1 MQNSPKEILIIGGGE
16 VGVKTA
22 QRLHSQ
28 RNITMIEKDPEIIKK
43 MSDQGDIQLIQGS
56 GTCPNTLEEARAH
69 EMDMVI
75 AVTNSDEVNIM
86 SCWITRQL
94 IEAHRAK
101 QEEGE
106 ERPEVTFYAR
116 VRNPSLERYV
126 RGNQDLG
133 ISHVINPE
141 RLCVDKIVERLT
153 YNNLIETL
161 TFERGLINL
170 YGVKIVEG
178 APAANQDLFTLTEG
192 KDLTIAAMSKDMSP
206 ETIIPSKDDVIEVND
221 DIYFCASRGS
231 FPRIYRQLCGAPS
244 DKTTVYVAG
253 ASSIGLEIARK
264 LASHGEEEGEVV
276 ADESATERT
285 DKRFKVHVFD
295 ANEALIEQIEQ
306 EDPDGQISYFCDK
319 LSDLS
324 ELRNHSVKPQDVLIT
339 CSDDAEENFVG
350 ALLARKLGFKRI
362 MIIANNERHHEV
374 IREQGLEVVKNPRQI
389 AVVELSQKINSDLT
403 IAFQTLSGAED
414 TEVREF
420 IVNSDNPFIGKTLAE
435 LSASSDWP
443 DRGALV
449 ASIMRGSYA
458 IMLSGATDIRDGD
471 RLFVISHV
479 QHFKKIEGL
488 FEPKR
493 SGLRLWPRSLL

>member
-22 QRLHSQ
+22 KRLHSQ
-28 RNITMIEKDPEIIKK
+28 RNITMIERDPEIIKR

-56 GTCPNTLEEARAH
+56 GTCPHTLEEARAH

-75 AVTNSDEVNIM
+75 AVTDSDEVNIM
-86 SCWITRQL
+86 SCWLVRQL
-94 IEAHRAK
+94 VDAQDAQSPDEPPR
-101 QEEGE
+101 ELSL
-106 ERPEVTFYAR
+106 YAR

-126 RGNQDLG
+126 RNNKALG

-178 APAANQDLFTLTEG
+178 APAVNKDLLTLTEG

-206 ETIIPSKDDVIEVND
+206 ETIIPSKDDVIEAND
-221 DIYFCASRGS
+221 DIYFCASRDS
-231 FPRIYRQLCGAPS
+231 FPRIYRQLCGSPS
-244 DKTTVYVAG
+244 DKTTVYIAG
-253 ASSIGLEIARK
+253 ASKIGLEIARR
-264 LASHGEEEGEVV
+264 LAANGEEELEPR
-276 ADESATERT
+276 DEEGATEKT
-285 DKRFKVHVFD
+285 DMRFKVFVFD
-295 ANEALIEQIEQ
+295 SDEEKIEQIEQ
-306 EDPDGQISYFCDK
+306 SDPDGDINYFCDT
-319 LSDLS
+319 LSDLG
-324 ELRNHSVKPQDVLIT
+324 ELQSHSIKPQDVIIT
-339 CSDDAEENFVG
+339 CSEDAEENIVG
-350 ALLARKLGFKRI
+350 SLLARKLGFKRI

-389 AVVELSQKINSDLT
+389 AVIELSQKINSDLT
-403 IAFQTLSGAED
+403 VAFQTLSGAED

-420 IVNSDNPFIGKTLAE
+420 IVTADNPFIGKTLAE
-435 LSASSDWP
+435 LSASDDWP
-443 DRGALV
+443 EQGALV
-449 ASIMRGSYA
+449 ASIMRGTCA
-458 IMLSGATDIRDGD
+458 ILLSGQTDIRDGD

-479 QHFKKIEGL
+479 KHFNKIEGL

>member
-43 MSDQGDIQLIQGS
+43 MSNQGDIQLIQGS
-56 GTCPNTLEEARAH
+56 GTCPITLEEARAH

-86 SCWITRQL
+86 SCWLIRQL
-94 IEAHRAK
+94 IEAHRKTDEASDDL
-101 QEEGE
+101 
-106 ERPEVTFYAR
+106 PNVTFYAR
-116 VRNPSLERYV
+116 VRSPSLERYV
-126 RGNQDLG
+126 RGNLALG

-170 YGVKIVEG
+170 YGVKIVAD

-221 DIYFCASRGS
+221 DIYFCASRDR
-231 FPRIYRQLCGAPS
+231 FPRIYRQLCGSPT
-244 DKTTVYVAG
+244 DKTTVYIAG
-253 ASSIGLEIARK
+253 ASKIGLEIARK
-264 LASHGEEEGEVV
+264 LASNEGEEDLLE
-276 ADESATERT
+276 DESATEKT
-285 DKRFKVHVFD
+285 DMRFKVHVFD
-295 ANEALIEQIEQ
+295 ANETLIEQIEQ
-306 EDPDGQISYFCDK
+306 EDQEGRINYFCDK

-324 ELRNHSVKPQDVLIT
+324 ELHSHSIKPQDVIIT
-339 CSDDAEENFVG
+339 CSDDAEENIVG

-420 IVNSDNPFIGKTLAE
+420 IVNSDNPFIGKTLAQ
-435 LSASSDWP
+435 LSASDDWP
-443 DRGALV
+443 NRGALV
-449 ASIMRGSYA
+449 ASIMRGSCA